1 MKNLISRFFLALG
14 IVFMVGIMFSH
25 EFRNELA
32 NAISPVLDPLSE
44 ALPFHIVVLILATFT
59 ALYSSVIQR
68 YTVDFQRLKQI
79 QKKVMEFQKEYM
91 EAVKQ
96 KNQYKL
102 KQMEGKRDEMQK
114 MQSEMMS
121 MQFKP
126 MFYIGVVTIPI
137 FMWLWLKVKDNLTEV
152 VVPFTGKIHV
162 GDPVLIVPWW
172 LFWYILCSITITQI
186 IKKVFRIG
194 V

>member
-1 MKNLISRFFLALG
+1 MKTYISRFFLALG
-14 IVFMVGIMFSH
+14 IVFMFGIMFSH

-44 ALPFHIVVLILATFT
+44 ILPFHFLVLILASFT
-59 ALYSSVIQR
+59 ALYSSIIQR
-68 YTVDFQRLKQI
+68 YTIDFKRLKEI

-91 EAVKQ
+91 EAMKQ

-102 KQMEGKRDEMQK
+102 KQMEAERTEIQK

-137 FMWLWLKVKDNLTEV
+137 FMWLWLKVKDNVMEV
-152 VVPFTGKIHV
+152 IVPFMGKIHV
-162 GDPVLIVPWW
+162 ADPIWIVPWW
-172 LFWYILCSITITQI
+172 LFWYILCSITFTQI

>member
-1 MKNLISRFFLALG
+1 MKKFISRFFLALG
-14 IVFMVGIMFSH
+14 IIFMVGIMFSQ
-25 EFRNELA
+25 EFRRELA
-32 NAISPVLDPLSE
+32 NAISPILDPLSQ
-44 ALPFHIVVLILATFT
+44 AFPFHIVILILATFT
-59 ALYSSVIQR
+59 AFYSSIIQR
-68 YTVDFQRLKQI
+68 YTVDFKRMKEI

-91 EAVKQ
+91 EAMKQ

-102 KQMEGKRDEMQK
+102 KQMESKKDEMQK

-137 FMWLWLKVKDNLTEV
+137 FMWLWLKVKNSVMEV
-152 VVPFTGKIHV
+152 IVPFAGKIHV
-162 GDPVLIVPWW
+162 ADPVLIVPWW

>member
-1 MKNLISRFFLALG
+1 
-14 IVFMVGIMFSH
+14 MVGIMFSH

-32 NAISPVLDPLSE
+32 NAISPVLDPLSQ

-68 YTVDFQRLKQI
+68 YTVNFQRLKQI

-96 KNQYKL
+96 QNQYKL
-102 KQMEGKRDEMQK
+102 KQLEEKRDEMQK

-162 GDPVLIVPWW
+162 GDPILVVPWW

-194 V
+194 I